1 MEALTVDSVYGALLV
16 LLAICGAIAT
26 IGKAID
32 TINGW
37 CKPRKDADAAID
49 GTLQK
54 YEKRFENDAKRFE
67 RGEERMGRIEAD
79 LDDFHQGQYHTCM
92 CLKALLNHELHN
104 GNSEEMIEAANN
116 MDKWLVKRRL

>member
-1 MEALTVDSVYGALLV
+1 MDALTVDSVYGALLV

-37 CKPRKDADAAID
+37 RKPQRDAKSTFEAM
-49 GTLQK
+49 TQK
-54 YEKRFENDAKRFE
+54 CEKRFENDNRRFE
-67 RGEERMGRIEAD
+67 RGEERMAKIEEE
-79 LDDFHQGQYHTCM
+79 LDDFHQGQFHTCM

-104 GNSEEMIEAANN
+104 GNSEEMIEAASN